1 MLQKEMEKCN
11 KIIES
16 LKKKIE
22 EKDQD
27 IKLKIQEL
35 RDEFN
40 L

>member
-1 MLQKEMEKCN
+1 MEKRN

-16 LKKKIE
+16 LKIKIE

-27 IKLKIQEL
+27 MKLKIQEL
-35 RDEFN
+35 REEFN